1 MKVPLPRR
9 IVSLRRN
16 TLWNLAGTGLPLLVA
31 AGAVPYLLR
40 HAGVEVF
47 GILTLVW
54 GLIGY
59 FSLFDLG
66 LGRALTQQ
74 VAQSLAGGPDRE
86 LPSLTKSG
94 LLLAGATGLAGGVLL
109 ALLAHPLATDWLKVS
124 PALQEDAFHALLF
137 AALGV
142 PVATFTAGLRGV
154 LEAYEDFRDVN
165 LLRMLLGA
173 ATFGLP
179 VLSVVC
185 FGPSLMGMVAA
196 LIAARLVIA
205 AAHVVL
211 VHRRL
216 GAGWMQAPVMS
227 GKLRGLLSFGAWMTL
242 SNVISPLMVT
252 ADRFFISAAL
262 GAAVVAYY
270 IVPSEVITRATILPG
285 ALTSA
290 LFPRLS
296 SLLMSDR
303 TAARALYRRCV
314 LVLAGLLLPVCLAL
328 ALGAHWGLSIWLD
341 NEFADRSAPVLSVL
355 ALGLFL
361 NGIAFVPFAA
371 VQAAGHARITAQ
383 LHMIEI
389 LFYLPL
395 LLWALDRFGLVGA
408 AAAWTARVGLDL
420 ALLLIAVNRYVLPVG
435 APAPVRHNFSSTAT
449 ERDLP

>member
-1 MKVPLPRR
+1 VKVPLPGR
-9 IVSLRRN
+9 IVSLRHN
-16 TLWNLAGTGLPLLVA
+16 TLWNLAGAGLPLLVA
-31 AGAVPYLLR
+31 AGAVPYLLQ

-47 GILTLVW
+47 GLLTLMW

-74 VAQSLAGGPDRE
+74 VAQSLAGGHDSD
-86 LPSLTKSG
+86 LSSLIKSG

-109 ALLAHPLATDWLKVS
+109 ALLAHPLATEWLKVS
-124 PALQEDAFHALLF
+124 PALEKDAFVALLL
-137 AALGV
+137 AATGV
-142 PVATFTAGLRGV
+142 PLATITAGLRGV

-165 LLRMLLGA
+165 LLRMLLGT

-185 FGPSLMGMVAA
+185 FGPSLVGMVGA
-196 LIAARLVIA
+196 LIVARLILAVTHA
-205 AAHVVL
+205 ML

-216 GAGWMQAPVMS
+216 GVDLIRARLMP
-227 GKLRGLLSFGAWMTL
+227 GKMRSLLSFGAWMTL

-262 GAAVVAYY
+262 GVAVVAYY
-270 IVPSEVITRATILPG
+270 IVPSEVISRASILPG

-296 SLLMSDR
+296 SLITSDR
-303 TAARALYRRCV
+303 AAARVLYVRCV
-314 LVLAGLLLPVCLAL
+314 LVLIGLLLPVCLAMEF
-328 ALGAHWGLSIWLD
+328 GAHWGLSIWLGAA
-341 NEFADRSAPVLSVL
+341 FADKSAPVLSVL
-355 ALGLFL
+355 ALGLFF

-383 LHMIEI
+383 LHVIEVV
-389 LFYLPL
+389 LYLPL
-395 LLWALDRFGLVGA
+395 LLWALDRYGLIGA
-408 AAAWTARVGLDL
+408 AAAWTARVGVDL
-420 ALLLIAVNRYVLPVG
+420 VLLLIAVNRYVLPVET
-435 APAPVRHNFSSTAT
+435 PVLIRHNFPSTAT
-449 ERDLP
+449 ERDLS